1 MVFVLRSPGYA
12 SWRQVIVIRITN
24 DDMRITQRKSDQW
37 YSYYV
42 ARATFRGHT
51 YWPVIVI
58 RITYYVIR
66 ITYAIPS
73 YYV

>member
-12 SWRQVIVIRITN
+12 SWQVIVIRITN
-24 DDMRITQRKSDQW
+24 DDMRIIQRKNDQW

-73 YYV
+73 YYI

>member
-12 SWRQVIVIRITN
+12 SWQVIVIRITN
-24 DDMRITQRKSDQW
+24 DDMRITQRKNDQW

-42 ARATFRGHT
+42 ARATFRGHK

-58 RITYYVIR
+58 RNTNDAMR
-66 ITYAIPS
+66 ITYATPS
-73 YYV
+73 